1 MLIVLLLWLHLGVKG
16 FKGNFEVSFLRQF
29 DRNSVQNKSECQQ
42 TKIAYFCYEIFRAT
56 HYFVIVEIILLRPL
70 MRTKTSILDNGL
82 LEESESSR
90 YSGKF
95 NSIDP
100 FRRKIKEL
108 KLSIHF
114 LIVLFNVKFLLQLR
128 FSLTK

>member
-1 MLIVLLLWLHLGVKG
+1 MLNVLLLWLHLGVKG

-29 DRNSVQNKSECQQ
+29 DRNSVQNESECRQ

-114 LIVLFNVKFLLQLR
+114 LFLY
-128 FSLTK
+128 

>member
-1 MLIVLLLWLHLGVKG
+1 
-16 FKGNFEVSFLRQF
+16 
-29 DRNSVQNKSECQQ
+29 
-42 TKIAYFCYEIFRAT
+42 
-56 HYFVIVEIILLRPL
+56 
-70 MRTKTSILDNGL
+70 MRTKTSILDNGS
-82 LEESESSR
+82 LEESESNW

-100 FRRKIKEL
+100 FHRKIKEL

-114 LIVLFNVKFLLQLR
+114 LIVLVNVKFLLQLR